1 MGRNPAACSKEG
13 LNRGA
18 WTATEDNI
26 LTAYIT
32 MHGQGKWRDLP
43 KRAGL
48 KRCGKSCRLRWI
60 NYLRPDIKKGNITSD
75 EEELIIRLHNLL
87 GNRWSL
93 IAGRLPGRTG
103 NEIKNYWNT
112 KYINN
117 GKKVQ
122 DHHPKYPAS
131 ERTPS
136 KQAQEESNLGPE
148 LGSAGK
154 PTEANTGS
162 SDVICTE
169 GTRCTKVVLASGQEE
184 VHDEDQLD
192 SKPVVESLG
201 RLHEPVEFSRFIL
214 EENNPPNFMMDF
226 EMDEIFL
233 SDFLNMDFSQLCCFE
248 NEGVNLM
255 L

>member
-1 MGRNPAACSKEG
+1 MGRNPSCSKEG

-26 LTAYIT
+26 LTGYIT
-32 MHGQGKWRDLP
+32 MHGRGKWSDLP

-60 NYLRPDIKKGNITSD
+60 NYLRPDIKKGNITPD

-112 KYINN
+112 KNINN

-122 DHHPKYPAS
+122 DHPKYPAFK
-131 ERTPS
+131 RTPS
-136 KQAQEESNLGPE
+136 KLAQEESNLGPK
-148 LGSAGK
+148 GSNEK
-154 PTEANTGS
+154 PTEANTD
-162 SDVICTE
+162 SDVIRTE
-169 GTRCTKVVLASGQEE
+169 GTRCTKVVLTSEQEGL
-184 VHDEDQLD
+184 HEDQLID
-192 SKPVVESLG
+192 SKPVAESLG
-201 RLHEPVEFSRFIL
+201 RLHEPVDQFSRFVL

-226 EMDEIFL
+226 GMDEIFH

-248 NEGVNLM
+248 NELGVNLM